1 MYYMYI
7 YIYIYVY
14 VPQNVVTYSST
25 VASDWLRYPGSW
37 FPPFAGGSRRVLGR
51 LLRIRRGV
59 GKGGPALDG
68 GGPGAKQ
75 AMMRWWDVSDR
86 YSGDYILCYHVLLR
100 LRISLYFMMCL
111 KELDGVLTTSTCN
124 YIYMYAN
131 YLYLNARSGKSES
144 RNTFIV
150 RITFRDGVATT
161 YKHMYYIYICV
172 CVYFCSLFTILI
184 PQIFSGPPMMGP
196 SNKIPIL
203 LGFWWDG
210 NGSSMEHQAVKQMDL
225 EVRALPPEA
234 RQKLQE
240 TPWSP
245 LESGAK

>member
-1 MYYMYI
+1 MYI
-7 YIYIYVY
+7 YIYVCVYVYVLYVYIYIYVY

-161 YKHMYYIYICV
+161 YKHMYYIYMCMCV
-172 CVYFCSLFTILI
+172 FLFTLYYTY
-184 PQIFSGPPMMGP
+184 ST
-196 SNKIPIL
+196 
-203 LGFWWDG
+203 DG
-210 NGSSMEHQAVKQMDL
+210 TFQ
-225 EVRALPPEA
+225 
-234 RQKLQE
+234 
-240 TPWSP
+240 
-245 LESGAK
+245 